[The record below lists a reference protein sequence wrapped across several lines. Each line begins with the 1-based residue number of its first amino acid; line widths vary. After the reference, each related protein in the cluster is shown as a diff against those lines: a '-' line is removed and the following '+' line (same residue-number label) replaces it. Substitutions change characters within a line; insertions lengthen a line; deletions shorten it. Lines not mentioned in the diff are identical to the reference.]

1 MNAPTS
7 PVLDNSGSLEQSPKI
22 TAKAATFS
30 ILHLALADFRH
41 DWRNFACLVLA
52 LAAILAPLLVLGG
65 LKAGIVSTMR
75 EKLIADPANLEVL
88 IVGSYSLK
96 PDWLRELAAR
106 PDVGFMIPR
115 TRSLAATI
123 DLIAENGKSL
133 AAVELAPSK
142 QNDPLLE
149 NLAPPV
155 GLDVILLSKSAASR
169 LGVKEGDQ
177 IIAQVVRTQDGKR
190 QAMRRPMHVQAV
202 LEERS
207 FTRDGVFA
215 SLDFLVNIEDFRD
228 GLTASLEENRL
239 SPSERSYASARL
251 YAKNL
256 DDVAPLAA
264 HLRQQ
269 GMEVRTRADDIAA
282 VKAIDRTLNLVLLV
296 VASLS
301 IGGYLL
307 SLASSLWANVDR
319 KRRELALLRLIGFP
333 GAAIVAF
340 PAIGALLISIIGV
353 FLSIIAAFGVSALF
367 NALFAEYLARDEIVC
382 RLTAPDLAFAA
393 GLTIILA
400 LVASILG
407 GYRAFSIDPAESLR
421 DI

>member
-1 MNAPTS
+1 MNAPS
-7 PVLDNSGSLEQSPKI
+7 DALGQSPKI
-22 TAKAATFS
+22 PAIAAAFS

-115 TRSLAATI
+115 TRSLAATV

-133 AAVELAPSK
+133 AAVELVPSK
-142 QNDPLLE
+142 QGDPLLGD
-149 NLAPPV
+149 LAAPA
-155 GLDVILLSKSAASR
+155 GLDDILLSQSTASR
-169 LGVKEGDQ
+169 LGVKQGDR
-177 IIAQVVRTQDGKR
+177 ITLQVVRTLDGTR
-190 QAMRRPMHVQAV
+190 QAMRRPMTVQTV
-202 LEERS
+202 LDERS

-215 SLDFLVNIEDFRD
+215 SLDFLVRIEDFRD
-228 GLTASLEENRL
+228 GLTASLDEERL
-239 SPSERSYASARL
+239 APSERSYASARL
-251 YAKNL
+251 YAKSL
-256 DDVAPLAA
+256 DDVASLAA
-264 HLRQQ
+264 YLRQQ
-269 GMEVRTRADDIAA
+269 GIEARTRADDIAA
-282 VKAIDRTLNLVLLV
+282 IKVIDRTLGLVLLV
-296 VASLS
+296 IASLS

-333 GAAIVAF
+333 GPAIVAF

-353 FLSIIAAFGVSALF
+353 FLSIMAAFGVSALF
-367 NALFAEYLARDEIVC
+367 NALFAEYLASDEIVC

-400 LVASILG
+400 LLASILG